1 MQRRARNAD
10 SPTVFLICDSRRSRS
25 FESVL
30 SMNSTVAVVRRAI
43 PDERAAL
50 EALQR
55 RASLVWEDYRE
66 ALLAH
71 PDAIALPIEQIE
83 SGRTHVAERQGK
95 ILGFSMILRRQDGDA
110 ELNGLFVEP
119 GYWRQG
125 VGTRLIRAAELF
137 AASEGAGSMF
147 VIANPR
153 AVGFY
158 AAWDFEL
165 IGEQGTRFGTAL
177 RMRKCLAH
185 NA

>member
-10 SPTVFLICDSRRSRS
+10 SPTVFLICDSPRSRS

-83 SGRTHVAERQGK
+83 SGRTC
-95 ILGFSMILRRQDGDA
+95 
-110 ELNGLFVEP
+110 
-119 GYWRQG
+119 
-125 VGTRLIRAAELF
+125 LIRAAELF

>member
-10 SPTVFLICDSRRSRS
+10 SPTVFLICDSPRSRS

-83 SGRTHVAERQGK
+83 SGRT
-95 ILGFSMILRRQDGDA
+95 S
-110 ELNGLFVEP
+110 
-119 GYWRQG
+119 
-125 VGTRLIRAAELF
+125 LIRAAELF

-158 AAWDFEL
+158 AACDFEL